1 MIDIYVPSYHRPNN
15 FTLRYLQK
23 IGYDMKKVTVFVDD
37 GSDDVGAYKMA
48 CEMAKCNLVVFSLDK
63 SRERYDYVHRSN
75 ILRRTAGQARN
86 QFFDYAKE
94 HGVDFFCVMDD
105 DTTGFERKGV
115 GRKAS
120 RGNADANDIFSQ
132 MLETEQLMRRKKI
145 GCFGW
150 SQSGDFIGGEN
161 AYILRPKV
169 MNMTFY
175 LLPYVYRGER
185 GVLDTDTSAFV
196 GMMNEGFFVGSYG
209 GGCVLHQRPSAH
221 DKGGLTDVYRDSKL
235 LRKSLV
241 CVIQFPSAIK
251 AERQKKNGGRLHHK
265 INYRYLRPM
274 LMKSVN
280 GHDNIAWD
288 TYEEDY
294 PFTNEPKNKEWRRR
308 ESSLMANDV
317 PKDHK

>member
-23 IGYDMKKVTVFVDD
+23 IGYDMNKVTIFVDD
-37 GSDDVGAYKMA
+37 GADDIDAYKASCRMA
-48 CEMAKCNLVVFSLDK
+48 GCNLAVFSLDEA
-63 SRERYDYVHRSN
+63 RERYDYVHRAN

-86 QFFDYAKE
+86 MFFDYAKE
-94 HGVDFFCVMDD
+94 KGVDFFCVMDD
-105 DTTGFERKGV
+105 DTTGFERKGI
-115 GRKAS
+115 GRKAA
-120 RGNADANDIFSQ
+120 RGQATPDDIFRQ
-132 MLETEQLMRRKKI
+132 MQETEQMMKRRKI

-161 AYILRPKV
+161 TYILRPKV

-175 LLPYVYRGER
+175 LLPYVERGER

-221 DKGGLTDVYRDSKL
+221 DKGGLTDIYRDSKL

-251 AERQKKNGGRLHHK
+251 AEKQKKNGGRLHHK
-265 INYRYLRPM
+265 INYRYLKPM
-274 LMKSVN
+274 LIKSIN
-280 GHDNIAWD
+280 GRDNIAWD
-288 TYEEDY
+288 AYDEDY
-294 PFTNEPKNKEWRRR
+294 PFTNEPKQRVRHNKPM
-308 ESSLMANDV
+308 S
-317 PKDHK
+317 